1 MNDTLRWRHAEQ
13 AAATLRREVA
23 ELKAE
28 NARLRQEL
36 DAAGRRS
43 VLLCPASA
51 MMEAMEASTDAEP
64 GTIMRA
70 TDQTGLEFELGGDGQ
85 WRRK

>member
-1 MNDTLRWRHAEQ
+1 MPDEMFEVPGDRLRQ
-13 AAATLRREVA
+13 MSREIA

-28 NARLRQEL
+28 NARLAAEL

-51 MMEAMEASTDAEP
+51 MMDAMEASGDAEP
-64 GTIMRA
+64 GTILRA

-85 WRRK
+85 WRRR

>member
-1 MNDTLRWRHAEQ
+1 MSEIPAEARQ
-13 AAATLRREVA
+13 EIA

-28 NARLRQEL
+28 VARLNAEL

-51 MMEAMEASTDAEP
+51 MIDAMEASTDAEP

-85 WRRK
+85 WRRR